1 MGKGFLFLI
10 PLALGIKLP
19 YALGVRIDLDK
30 AERLIKSIR
39 STEAELNRLYKEW
52 ESLSA
57 KPQEVKT
64 APNIPVRKPDPNSA
78 TSRIYKT
85 ISDGGVNDEFPVA
98 SFSKITTEK
107 KAKAILEKMVFQ
119 KKIRR
124 IRTGVY
130 GKLSIGIAE
139 VA

>member
-1 MGKGFLFLI
+1 M
-10 PLALGIKLP
+10 
-19 YALGVRIDLDK
+19 RIDLDK
-30 AERLIKSIR
+30 AERLIRSIR
-39 STEAELNRLYKEW
+39 STEAELDRLWKEW
-52 ESLSA
+52 ESLSD

-64 APNIPVRKPDPNSA
+64 ASKIPVRKPDPNSS

-85 ISDGGVNDEFPVA
+85 ISDGGINDEFPVA

-130 GKLSIGIAE
+130 GKQLEEFAG